1 MAREFAKKFYKSKAW
16 KQCRDTIFKRDFGLC
31 VHCGKPGEE
40 VHHVTWLRPENIN
53 NPDITLNS
61 SNLITLCKDCHNKEH
76 KRNRYTEHK
85 QARGIVYDDNGNIIE
100 CKW

>member
-1 MAREFAKKFYKSKAW
+1 MAKEFAKQFYNSKAW
-16 KQCRDTIFKRDFGLC
+16 KQCRDTVFKRDFGLC

-40 VHHVTWLRPENIN
+40 VHHITWLRPENIN

-76 KRNRYTEHK
+76 SRNQYSKKKSIREGFKFDEH
-85 QARGIVYDDNGNIIE
+85 GNIIQV
-100 CKW
+100 